1 MTTPDAA
8 PPTGARGSV
17 GEVLAAFTKLGLTSF
32 GGPIAHLGYF
42 RAEFVERRRWI
53 DEKGYAD
60 LVALAQ
66 FLPGPASSQVGFALG
81 LLRAGPLGAL
91 AAFLAFTLPSA
102 VLLVAVALGA
112 SLLDG
117 PVAEGAVAGL
127 KVVAV
132 AIVAH
137 AVWGMARTLTP
148 DVRRAVIAVVALG
161 IVVLTAGTLGQVA
174 AIVVGALAGL
184 ALCRAPEGGDGP
196 TTTFPV
202 PRAVG
207 VGALATFGV
216 LLAVLPMLAALL
228 REPVVAL
235 ADAFY
240 RAGSLVFGGGH
251 VVLPLLEAEVVQTGW
266 VSSADFLTG
275 YGAAQAVPG
284 PLFTFAAYLGALAD
298 PGPGSGP
305 GAVAGAAIALV
316 AIFLPGFLLLVGVL
330 PFWDALHRR
339 TGARALLRGAN
350 AAVVGILAAAL
361 YDPVF
366 VSAVVDGPT
375 FVLAVVCFALLVM
388 AKAPPW
394 AVVLV
399 GAAGGILVELV
410 ASR

>member
-17 GEVLAAFTKLGLTSF
+17 GEVLAAFAKLGLTSF

-81 LLRAGPLGAL
+81 LLRAGPFGAL

-117 PVAEGAVAGL
+117 PVAEGAVTGL

-137 AVWGMARTLTP
+137 AVGGMARTLTP
-148 DVRRAVIAVVALG
+148 DVRRAAIAVVAIA

-184 ALCRAPEGGDGP
+184 VLCRTREDGAEP
-196 TTTFPV
+196 TTSFPV

-207 VGALATFGV
+207 VAALAVFGV
-216 LLAVLPMLAALL
+216 LLAGLPVLAALV
-228 REPVVAL
+228 RDPAVAL

-240 RAGSLVFGGGH
+240 RAGALVFGGGH

-266 VSSADFLTG
+266 VGAADFLTG

-298 PGPGSGP
+298 PGPG
-305 GAVAGAAIALV
+305 ALAGAAIALV

-330 PFWDALHRR
+330 PFWDALRR
-339 TGARALLRGAN
+339 RAGARALLRGAN

-375 FVLAVVCFALLVM
+375 FVLAVVCFVLLV
-388 AKAPPW
+388 AVKAPPW

-399 GAAGGILVELV
+399 GAAGGILLEFL
-410 ASR
+410 ARL